1 MPTSKQIETI
11 KIGAFFYNG
20 AYRAFHTSAN
30 NTNVY
35 PVSLPVWEATYED
48 ELEFVNDSVTQSLAG
63 NERGNPSGYRA
74 TVNLFLDN
82 SYPEDSTNIRTLLDK
97 FANQFDRTVLET
109 NTGTKTAVSA
119 VLTSGVST
127 GNDSYYNNLVMID
140 ASNVANQALIT
151 AYNSATKVATATVIN
166 GITNIANS
174 YSNVV
179 VVAKPNIPTV
189 LGVSTDDTEGNL
201 IYCNLT
207 EGKFGFRR
215 ELTVN
220 MQSIQLT
227 GREIQRTPSVSDKYR
242 VG

>member
-30 NTNVY
+30 NTTVY
-35 PVSLPVWEATYED
+35 PISLPVWEATYED

-82 SYPEDSTNIRTLLDK
+82 SYPEDSTNIRTLLDS
-97 FANQFDRTVLET
+97 FANEFDRTVLQT
-109 NTGTKTAVSA
+109 STGTKTAVSA
-119 VLTSGVST
+119 ELTFGVST
-127 GNDSYYNNLVMID
+127 NNYYNNLVMID
-140 ASNVANQALIT
+140 TSNPANKALIT
-151 AYNSATKVATATVIN
+151 AYNGGTKVATATVIS
-166 GITNIANS
+166 GVAINS
-174 YSNVV
+174 GYSSVK

-207 EGKFGFRR
+207 DGKFGFRR

-227 GREIQRTPSVSDKYR
+227 GREIQRTPTVSDKFR

>member
-82 SYPEDSTNIRTLLDK
+82 SYPEDSSNIRALLDK
-97 FANQFDRTVLET
+97 FANQFDRTVLQT
-109 NTGTKTAVSA
+109 NTGIKTATSA

-127 GNDSYYNNLVMID
+127 SNNYYNNLVMID
-140 ASNVANQALIT
+140 ASNIANQALIT
-151 AYNSATKVATATVIN
+151 GYVAGTKVATATVIN
-166 GITNIANS
+166 GITNIANG

>member
-30 NTNVY
+30 NTNTNL
-35 PVSLPVWEATYED
+35 VSFPVWEATYED

-82 SYPEDSTNIRTLLDK
+82 SYPEDSSNIRALLDK
-97 FANQFDRTVLET
+97 FANQFDRTVLQT

-127 GNDSYYNNLVMID
+127 NSYYNNLVMID
-140 ASNVANQALIT
+140 ASNVANQALVT
-151 AYNSATKVATATVIN
+151 AYDGGTKVATVERIT
-166 GITNIANS
+166 GTTNIAS
-174 YSNVV
+174 AYSNVV

-189 LGVSTDDTEGNL
+189 LGVSTDDTESNI

-207 EGKFGFRR
+207 DGKFGFRR

>member
-35 PVSLPVWEATYED
+35 PISLPVWEATYED

-82 SYPEDSTNIRTLLDK
+82 SYPEDSSNIRTLLDK
-97 FANQFDRTVLET
+97 FANQFDRTVLQT
-109 NTGTKTAVSA
+109 NTGTKTATSA
-119 VLTSGVST
+119 VLHFGVST
-127 GNDSYYNNLVMID
+127 NSYYNNLVMID
-140 ASNVANQALIT
+140 ASNVANQALVT
-151 AYNSATKVATATVIN
+151 AYDGGTKVATVERIT
-166 GITNIANS
+166 GTTNIAS
-174 YSNVV
+174 AYSNVV

-207 EGKFGFRR
+207 DGKFGFRR

-227 GREIQRTPSVSDKYR
+227 GREIQRTPTVSDKFR

>member
-1 MPTSKQIETI
+1 
-11 KIGAFFYNG
+11 
-20 AYRAFHTSAN
+20 
-30 NTNVY
+30 
-35 PVSLPVWEATYED
+35 
-48 ELEFVNDSVTQSLAG
+48 
-63 NERGNPSGYRA
+63 
-74 TVNLFLDN
+74 
-82 SYPEDSTNIRTLLDK
+82 
-97 FANQFDRTVLET
+97 VLHF
-109 NTGTKTAVSA
+109 
-119 VLTSGVST
+119 GVST

-151 AYNSATKVATATVIN
+151 AYNSTTKVATATVIN

-207 EGKFGFRR
+207 DGKFGFRR

>member
-1 MPTSKQIETI
+1 
-11 KIGAFFYNG
+11 
-20 AYRAFHTSAN
+20 
-30 NTNVY
+30 
-35 PVSLPVWEATYED
+35 
-48 ELEFVNDSVTQSLAG
+48 
-63 NERGNPSGYRA
+63 
-74 TVNLFLDN
+74 LDN

-151 AYNSATKVATATVIN
+151 DYDSTTKVATATVIN

-207 EGKFGFRR
+207 DGKFGFRR

>member
-1 MPTSKQIETI
+1 
-11 KIGAFFYNG
+11 
-20 AYRAFHTSAN
+20 
-30 NTNVY
+30 
-35 PVSLPVWEATYED
+35 
-48 ELEFVNDSVTQSLAG
+48 
-63 NERGNPSGYRA
+63 
-74 TVNLFLDN
+74 
-82 SYPEDSTNIRTLLDK
+82 
-97 FANQFDRTVLET
+97 
-109 NTGTKTAVSA
+109 
-119 VLTSGVST
+119 
-127 GNDSYYNNLVMID
+127 MID

-151 AYNSATKVATATVIN
+151 GYVAGTKVATATVIT
-166 GITNIANS
+166 GITNIANG

-207 EGKFGFRR
+207 DGKFGFRR

-227 GREIQRTPSVSDKYR
+227 GREIARTPTVSDKYR

>member
-109 NTGTKTAVSA
+109 NTGTKTATSA
-119 VLTSGVST
+119 VLEFGVST
-127 GNDSYYNNLVMID
+127 NNYYNNLVMID

-151 AYNSATKVATATVIN
+151 GYVAGTKVATATVIN
-166 GITNIANS
+166 GITNIANG

-207 EGKFGFRR
+207 DGKFGFRR

-227 GREIQRTPSVSDKYR
+227 GREIQRTRIVSDKYR